1 MQKLLVC
8 VFAVLLAVSSAFAQS
23 SAATIGGRVVDSTG
37 AAIAGAEVHVINQ
50 VDKNTRTFT
59 TTATGD
65 FQFPNLEPGTY
76 TLTAKAAGFKALEKK
91 DITLFAS
98 DRLAVGDRKSTR
110 LNSSHVALSRI

>member
-50 VDKNTRTFT
+50 VDRNTRTFT
-59 TTATGD
+59 TTGTGD
-65 FQFPNLEPGTY
+65 FLFPNLEPGIY
-76 TLTAKAAGFKALEKK
+76 TVTAKATGFKAIERK
-91 DITLFAS
+91 DVLLSAQ
-98 DRLAVGDRKSTR
+98 DRLAIRSEE
-110 LNSSHVALSRI
+110 